1 MSDIDKIIDSIQGL
15 STTLKA
21 GFSSLSSEIQGTN
34 QRVDG
39 VNQRLDE
46 TNQRLD
52 GTNQRLDET
61 IQRLDK
67 TNERLDDAIL
77 ELRTFRRETGE
88 RFDGVGVYLRA
99 INGTLL
105 DHSEKLHNLETR
117 LSKLEGKEGVA

>member
-1 MSDIDKIIDSIQGL
+1 MSDIDKIIDSIQSL

-21 GFSSLSSEIQGTN
+21 GFSTLSSEIQGTN

-39 VNQRLDE
+39 INQRLDE

-52 GTNQRLDET
+52 ATN
-61 IQRLDK
+61 QRLDK
-67 TNERLDDAIL
+67 TNERLDDAIF

-105 DHSEKLHNLETR
+105 DHSQKLHNLEKR
-117 LSKLEGKEGVA
+117 VSKLEGEEGVA